1 MLPCPTTSP
10 HFFHSCVFLFPAAGL
25 TLFLILCFQSLTPFS
40 SVCRPS
46 CSCSLC
52 NLLNILCH
60 IHIHTPTDRLT
71 QTQTHPNTQSHTF
84 TETYTHRIQRHS
96 DTHTHTHTHTH
107 TQRHTQRHTQ
117 THTDTHAQP
126 LSLFFVALVNANNVL
141 LSGLPG
147 NVQGVKDR
155 NDCAG
160 RGSRIKLSLVGQF
173 KSVSSHGTLRLQKL
187 GRPQLKSWDEL
198 DGTPMTQEKT
208 TPDANC
214 KKLYYQ
220 LAEDKPF
227 CLHRAWEFGP
237 ISKSSG
243 LITAS

>member
-1 MLPCPTTSP
+1 MPYS
-10 HFFHSCVFLFPAAGL
+10 HSYSHRQ
-25 TLFLILCFQSLTPFS
+25 THTDTNTPKYT
-40 SVCRPS
+40 VA
-46 CSCSLC
+46 
-52 NLLNILCH
+52 H
-60 IHIHTPTDRLT
+60 IHRNIHT
-71 QTQTHPNTQSHTF
+71 QN
-84 TETYTHRIQRHS
+84 TETLR
-96 DTHTHTHTHTH
+96 HTHTHTHKHTH
-107 TQRHTQRHTQ
+107 THRGTHRYTHRHTQ

-198 DGTPMTQEKT
+198 AGTPMTREKT

-214 KKLYYQ
+214 KRLYYQ
-220 LAEDKPF
+220 LAEDELL
-227 CLHRAWEFGP
+227 LHIEHG
-237 ISKSSG
+237 SSTQAVTVG
-243 LITAS
+243 GF

>member
-1 MLPCPTTSP
+1 MPYS
-10 HFFHSCVFLFPAAGL
+10 HSYSHRQ
-25 TLFLILCFQSLTPFS
+25 THTDTNTPKYT
-40 SVCRPS
+40 VA
-46 CSCSLC
+46 
-52 NLLNILCH
+52 H
-60 IHIHTPTDRLT
+60 IHRNIHT
-71 QTQTHPNTQSHTF
+71 QN
-84 TETYTHRIQRHS
+84 TETLRH
-96 DTHTHTHTHTH
+96 THTHTHTHTH
-107 TQRHTQRHTQ
+107 RGTHRYTHRHTQ

-173 KSVSSHGTLRLQKL
+173 KSVSRHGTLRLQKL

-220 LAEDKPF
+220 LAEDKLF
-227 CLHRAWEFGP
+227 SLHREWEFGP
-237 ISKSSG
+237 IGKSSG